1 MDLGTDTAF
10 RFSRVVSLGFICP
23 HLSARFHVH
32 DCYFFATLTKDGL
45 VLALGAEVARE
56 ALAEARGVVTD
67 AASGAVAALL
77 VTVSQ
82 EDVGAGRALLE
93 GAVRSAVP
101 KIALEVFE
109 KGEEKKEKL

>member
-1 MDLGTDTAF
+1 M
-10 RFSRVVSLGFICP
+10 
-23 HLSARFHVH
+23 
-32 DCYFFATLTKDGL
+32 
-45 VLALGAEVARE
+45 VLASRAVVAGE
-56 ALAEARGVVTD
+56 TFAKALSVVAD
-67 AASGAVAALL
+67 ATTGAVAALL
-77 VTVSQ
+77 VTVAQ